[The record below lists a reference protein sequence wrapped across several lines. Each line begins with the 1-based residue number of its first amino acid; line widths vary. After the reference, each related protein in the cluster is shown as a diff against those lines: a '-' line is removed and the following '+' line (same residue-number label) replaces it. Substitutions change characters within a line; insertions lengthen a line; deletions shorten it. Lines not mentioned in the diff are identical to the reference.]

1 MSLGSIWFDK
11 SLGVTVLKH
20 ERGHNTQ
27 LMAMGLGNYLIQI
40 GIPSYWKNYNNSPWE
55 LSASMFG
62 DSALAYGGTDEE
74 NEEARKYFKRSQI
87 PLINLYNIVQY
98 ILY

>member
-1 MSLGSIWFDK
+1 
-11 SLGVTVLKH
+11 
-20 ERGHNTQ
+20 
-27 LMAMGLGNYLIQI
+27 
-40 GIPSYWKNYNNSPWE
+40 
-55 LSASMFG
+55 MFG